1 MPNFSSDQERQIREF
16 INADQLI
23 YAIKLYREITGSGL
37 AEAKSAVEAMARG
50 ESVNL
55 PAPQAQ
61 FDDPFV
67 ETRIREMLT
76 KRNKIEA
83 IKIYRETHRVG
94 LKEAKD
100 VIDGM
105 EASMLRERREST
117 SMNTSDTSS
126 LPFEPAISNDPF
138 AEDSTGNRIRLVI
151 TIAILLLAL
160 GGAMV
165 FFLVRG
171 F

>member
-1 MPNFSSDQERQIREF
+1 MSNFLPDQERQIREF

-23 YAIKLYREITGSGL
+23 YAIKLYREITGVGL

-50 ESVNL
+50 ETVNI
-55 PAPQAQ
+55 PVSQTQ
-61 FDDPFV
+61 FDDPSL
-67 ETRIREMLT
+67 ETKIKEMLT

-83 IKIYRETHRVG
+83 IKLYRLAHNVG

-105 EASMLRERREST
+105 EASMRRESM
-117 SMNTSDTSS
+117 SMNTSNTS

-138 AEDSTGNRIRLVI
+138 AEDSTGNRMRLVVTI
-151 TIAILLLAL
+151 TILLLAL
-160 GGAMV
+160 GGAV
-165 FFLVRG
+165 AFFLMRG

>member
-1 MPNFSSDQERQIREF
+1 MSNFLPDQERQIREF

-23 YAIKLYREITGSGL
+23 YAIKLYREVTDVGL

-50 ESVNL
+50 ETVNI
-55 PAPQAQ
+55 PVSQTQ
-61 FDDPFV
+61 FDDPSL
-67 ETRIREMLT
+67 ETRIKEMLT

-83 IKIYRETHRVG
+83 IKHYRLAHNVG

-105 EASMLRERREST
+105 EASMRRESM
-117 SMNTSDTSS
+117 SMNTSNTS

-138 AEDSTGNRIRLVI
+138 AEDSTGNRMRLVVTI
-151 TIAILLLAL
+151 TILLLAL
-160 GGAMV
+160 GGAV
-165 FFLVRG
+165 AFFLMRG

>member
-1 MPNFSSDQERQIREF
+1 MSNFLPDQERQIREF

-23 YAIKLYREITGSGL
+23 YAIKLYREVTGVGL

-50 ESVNL
+50 ETVNI
-55 PAPQAQ
+55 PVSQTQ
-61 FDDPFV
+61 FDDPSL
-67 ETRIREMLT
+67 ETRIKEMLT

-83 IKIYRETHRVG
+83 IKLYRLAHNVG

-105 EASMLRERREST
+105 EASMRRESM
-117 SMNTSDTSS
+117 SMNTSNTS

-138 AEDSTGNRIRLVI
+138 AEDSTGNRMRLVVTI
-151 TIAILLLAL
+151 TILLLAL
-160 GGAMV
+160 GGAV
-165 FFLVRG
+165 AFFLMRG

>member
-1 MPNFSSDQERQIREF
+1 MPNFSPDQERQIREF

-23 YAIKLYREITGSGL
+23 YAIKLYREITGVGL

-50 ESVNL
+50 ETVNI
-55 PAPQAQ
+55 PAPQTQ
-61 FDDPFV
+61 FDDPSL
-67 ETRIREMLT
+67 ETRIKEMLT

-83 IKIYRETHRVG
+83 IKLYRLAHNVG

-105 EASMLRERREST
+105 EASMRRENM
-117 SMNTSDTSS
+117 SMNTSNASK
-126 LPFEPAISNDPF
+126 PFEPAISNDPF
-138 AEDSTGNRIRLVI
+138 AEDSTSDRTRLVV
-151 TIAILLLAL
+151 TIAILLLVL
-160 GGAMV
+160 GGVVA
-165 FFLVRG
+165 FFLMRG